1 MERCEAGDRG
11 SENHRKILS
20 WCLHCERVYSAEA
33 WDRNGGRCPGPGCD
47 GDVWDRHTWPWVR
60 SRLRLLGR
68 SEYPRKPAEGAHFPL
83 Y

>member
-33 WDRNGGRCPGPGCD
+33 WDRNGGDCPHPGCD
-47 GDVWDRHTWPWVR
+47 GCFVDRWRWAKVR
-60 SRLRLLGR
+60 AGR
-68 SEYPRKPAEGAHFPL
+68 REYPRKPAEGAYFPL
-83 Y
+83 YKVE